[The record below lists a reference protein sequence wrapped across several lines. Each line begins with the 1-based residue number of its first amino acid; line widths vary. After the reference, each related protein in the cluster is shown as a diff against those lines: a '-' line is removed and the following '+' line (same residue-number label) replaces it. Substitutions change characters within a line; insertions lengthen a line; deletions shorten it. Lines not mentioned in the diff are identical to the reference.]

1 MPRTKFFFP
10 LLLVCSLVSCAARK
24 HDSSPSLYVEGLQA
38 LGKNNGR
45 AVRCFRESLKTDGS
59 LCALLSKE
67 ELLPLL
73 YEQLSFNEIISLTE
87 PQNIAPQR
95 SSPAPQNAAEKNTEI
110 DFIAQI
116 ENKNLLRR
124 WRIAALIRSGNP
136 HAEEEL
142 LQWLASEPFGTEH
155 ARFSADEHLIPFF
168 SDMSDRLQNL
178 IAFKNTLYA
187 KNYARALDI
196 LKDRAQ
202 NAESAE
208 RTDESKNTVS
218 RFFDFCGRSENA
230 VSEVCAAVLYGSRD
244 AAERADYAA
253 QMQDAARLFDEGD
266 KRALFCLLCA
276 ARLYA
281 RSGESYRAR
290 AFEQF
295 ELLLQTVTDAQLFDR
310 ILWNYADA
318 ALKNS
323 ARTAIGIL
331 QKYAPQWRDPSF
343 FDDTLELLSYEL
355 LAARNWK
362 GYYEVYRNLLQYM
375 SADACSKYAFVAGR
389 LAETGLLAST
399 IPDADYKSAY
409 EISYKNTEGSLYYRL
424 LAAERL
430 DIPFADIE
438 RSLLQRKKKQSV
450 RPNAQAE
457 RLLKECAEN
466 GCDDKLY
473 PLFLRFKDH
482 IGSEAASQ
490 LNAVLIEK
498 KLYPQ
503 ALRTAVWTF
512 GQSDVP
518 IKNTQLQMLYPRFYN
533 DTVENLC
540 ARYALPEY
548 LAYALIR
555 SESFFDKDIRSNAGA
570 VGLTQLM
577 QSTASDIARKL
588 KIRSYDIADPGT
600 NIEFG
605 IFYLKELIGR
615 LNDSNLLA
623 LFSYNAGI
631 TKVRRWNAA
640 YPELSKDLLLEVLP
654 YTETREYGR
663 KILTAASLYACLY
676 YGKTTHDIVREI
688 MR

>member
-24 HDSSPSLYVEGLQA
+24 TDFSPSLYVEGLKA
-38 LGKNNGR
+38 LDKNNGEQ
-45 AVRCFRESLKTDGS
+45 AVRFFRESLKNDDG

-73 YEQLSFNEIISLTE
+73 YEQLSYGEIIGLTE
-87 PQNIAPQR
+87 SAAPGNTASEPQT
-95 SSPAPQNAAEKNTEI
+95 AAGKNTED
-110 DFIAQI
+110 DFIAAI

-124 WRIAALIRSGNP
+124 WRIASLIRSGSP
-136 HAEEEL
+136 RSEEEL
-142 LQWLASEPFGTEH
+142 SRWLASEPFGAEH
-155 ARFSADEHLIPFF
+155 ARFSADESLAPFF
-168 SDMSDRLQNL
+168 SDMPDRLQNL
-178 IAFKNTLYA
+178 IAFKSALYA
-187 KNYARALDI
+187 KNYARALGV

-202 NAESAE
+202 SKE
-208 RTDESKNTVS
+208 RADSSKNVVS

-230 VSEVCAAVLYGSRD
+230 VSEVCAAVLYGSRN

-253 QMQDAARLFDEGD
+253 QMKDAARLFDEGD
-266 KRALFCLLCA
+266 KRALYCLLCA

-295 ELLLQTVTDAQLFDR
+295 EQLLQTVTDAQLFDR

-323 ARTAIGIL
+323 ARTAIGVL
-331 QKYAPQWRDPSF
+331 QKYAPQWREPSF

-362 GYYEVYRNLLQYM
+362 GYYEVYRNLSQYM

-399 IPDADYKSAY
+399 IPDADYKRAY
-409 EISYKNTEGSLYYRL
+409 AISYKNTEGSLYYRL

-430 DIPFADIE
+430 NIPFADIE
-438 RSLLQRKKKQSV
+438 RSLLHRKKKQSV

-457 RLLKECAEN
+457 RLLKECAQS
-466 GCDDKLY
+466 GCEDKLY
-473 PLFLRFKDH
+473 ALFFRFKEY
-482 IGSEAASQ
+482 IGAETSAQ
-490 LNAVLIEK
+490 LNAALIEK
-498 KLYPQ
+498 KRYPQ
-503 ALRTAVWTF
+503 ALRTAVWAF

-518 IKNTQLQMLYPRFYN
+518 IKNAQLQMLYPRFYN
-533 DTVENLC
+533 DAVENLC
-540 ARYALPEY
+540 TRYALPEY

-570 VGLTQLM
+570 AGLTQLM
-577 QSTASDIARKL
+577 ESTASDIARKL
-588 KIRSYDIADPGT
+588 KIRSYDIADPDT
-600 NIEFG
+600 NTEFG

-615 LNDSNLLA
+615 LNGSNLLA

-631 TKVRRWNAA
+631 TKVRRWSAA

-676 YGKTTHDIVREI
+676 YGKTTHEIVREI

>member
-24 HDSSPSLYVEGLQA
+24 TDSSPSLYIEGLKA
-38 LGKNNGR
+38 LGKNNGEQ
-45 AVRCFRESLKTDGS
+45 AVRFFRESLKTDDS

-73 YEQLSFNEIISLTE
+73 YEQLSYGEIIGLTE
-87 PQNIAPQR
+87 PQT
-95 SSPAPQNAAEKNTEI
+95 AAGKNTED
-110 DFIAQI
+110 DFIAAI

-124 WRIAALIRSGNP
+124 WRIASLIRSGSP
-136 HAEEEL
+136 RAEEEL
-142 LQWLASEPFGTEH
+142 LQWLVSEPFGAEH
-155 ARFSADEHLIPFF
+155 ARFSADENLAPFF
-168 SDMSDRLQNL
+168 SDMPDRLQNL
-178 IAFKNTLYA
+178 IAFKSALYA
-187 KNYARALDI
+187 KNYARALGV

-202 NAESAE
+202 SRE
-208 RTDESKNTVS
+208 RADSSKNAVS
-218 RFFDFCGRSENA
+218 FFFDFCGRSENA
-230 VSEVCAAVLYGSRD
+230 VSEVCAAVLYGSRN

-253 QMQDAARLFDEGD
+253 QMKDAARLFDEGET
-266 KRALFCLLCA
+266 RALYCLLCA

-295 ELLLQTVTDAQLFDR
+295 EQLLQTVTDAQLFDR

-323 ARTAIGIL
+323 ARTAIGVL
-331 QKYAPQWRDPSF
+331 QRYAPQWRDPSF
-343 FDDTLELLSYEL
+343 FDDTLELLSYDL

-362 GYYEVYRNLLQYM
+362 GYYEVYRNLSQYM

-409 EISYKNTEGSLYYRL
+409 AISYKNTEGSLYYRL

-430 DIPFADIE
+430 NIPFADIE
-438 RSLLQRKKKQSV
+438 RSLLHRKKKQSV

-457 RLLKECAEN
+457 RLLKECAQS
-466 GCDDKLY
+466 GCEDKLY
-473 PLFLRFKDH
+473 ALFFRFKDY
-482 IGSEAASQ
+482 IGAETSAQ
-490 LNAVLIEK
+490 LNAALIEK

-503 ALRTAVWTF
+503 ALRTAVWAF

-518 IKNTQLQMLYPRFYN
+518 IKNAQLQMLYPRFYN
-533 DTVENLC
+533 DAVENLC
-540 ARYALPEY
+540 THYALPEY

-570 VGLTQLM
+570 AGLTQLM
-577 QSTASDIARKL
+577 ESTASDIARKL

-615 LNDSNLLA
+615 LNGSNLLA

-631 TKVRRWNAA
+631 TKVRRWSAA

-676 YGKTTHDIVREI
+676 YGKTTHEIVREI

>member
-24 HDSSPSLYVEGLQA
+24 TDSSPSLYVEGLKA
-38 LGKNNGR
+38 LGKDNGEQ
-45 AVRCFRESLKTDGS
+45 AVRFFRESLKTDDS
-59 LCALLSKE
+59 LCALLSTE

-73 YEQLSFNEIISLTE
+73 YEQFSYGEIIGLTE
-87 PQNIAPQR
+87 AQT
-95 SSPAPQNAAEKNTEI
+95 AAGKNTEG
-110 DFIAQI
+110 DFIAAI

-124 WRIAALIRSGNP
+124 WRIASLIRSANP
-136 HAEEEL
+136 RAEEEL
-142 LQWLASEPFGTEH
+142 LQWLVSEPFGAEH
-155 ARFSADEHLIPFF
+155 ARFSADESLAPFF
-168 SDMSDRLQNL
+168 SDMPDRLQNL
-178 IAFKNTLYA
+178 IAFKSALYA
-187 KNYARALDI
+187 KSYARALGV

-202 NAESAE
+202 NTENAE
-208 RTDESKNTVS
+208 RTDEPENTVT
-218 RFFDFCGRSENA
+218 RFFDLCGRSENA
-230 VSEVCAAVLYGSRD
+230 VSEVCAAVLYGSRN

-253 QMQDAARLFDEGD
+253 QMKDAARLFDEGET
-266 KRALFCLLCA
+266 RALYCLLCA

-281 RSGESYRAR
+281 RSGESYRTR

-295 ELLLQTVTDAQLFDR
+295 EQLLQTVTEAHLFDR

-323 ARTAIGIL
+323 ARTAIGVL
-331 QKYAPQWRDPSF
+331 QRYAPQWHDPSF

-362 GYYEVYRNLLQYM
+362 GYYEVYRNLSQYM

-389 LAETGLLAST
+389 LAETGLLAT
-399 IPDADYKSAY
+399 AVPDADYKRAY
-409 EISYKNTEGSLYYRL
+409 AISYKNTEGSLYYRL

-438 RSLLQRKKKQSV
+438 RSLLHRKKKQSV
-450 RPNAQAE
+450 RANAQAE
-457 RLLKECAEN
+457 RLLKECAQS

-473 PLFLRFKDH
+473 ALFFRFKEY
-482 IGSEAASQ
+482 IGAETSAQ
-490 LNAVLIEK
+490 LNAALIEK
-498 KLYPQ
+498 KRYPQ
-503 ALRTAVWTF
+503 ALRTAVWAF

-518 IKNTQLQMLYPRFYN
+518 IKNAQLQMLYPRFYN
-533 DTVENLC
+533 DAVENLC
-540 ARYALPEY
+540 TRYALPEY

-570 VGLTQLM
+570 AGLTQLM
-577 QSTASDIARKL
+577 ESTASDIARKL
-588 KIRSYDIADPGT
+588 KIRSYDIADPDT
-600 NIEFG
+600 NTEFG

-615 LNDSNLLA
+615 LNGSNLLA

-631 TKVRRWNAA
+631 TKVRRWSAA

-676 YGKTTHDIVREI
+676 YGKTTHEIVREI

>member
-24 HDSSPSLYVEGLQA
+24 TDFSPSLYVEGLKA
-38 LGKNNGR
+38 LDKNNGEQ
-45 AVRCFRESLKTDGS
+45 AVRFFRESLKNDDG

-73 YEQLSFNEIISLTE
+73 YEQLSYGEIIGLTE
-87 PQNIAPQR
+87 SAAPGNTASEPQT
-95 SSPAPQNAAEKNTEI
+95 AAGKNTED
-110 DFIAQI
+110 DFIAAI

-124 WRIAALIRSGNP
+124 WRIASLIRNGSP
-136 HAEEEL
+136 RSEEEL
-142 LQWLASEPFGTEH
+142 SRWLASEPFGAEH
-155 ARFSADEHLIPFF
+155 ARFSADEHLAPFF
-168 SDMSDRLQNL
+168 SDMPDKLKNL
-178 IAFKNTLYA
+178 IAFKSALYA
-187 KNYARALDI
+187 KNYARALGI
-196 LKDRAQ
+196 LKDRTQ
-202 NAESAE
+202 SKE
-208 RTDESKNTVS
+208 RADSSKNVIS
-218 RFFDFCGRSENA
+218 LFFDFCGRSENA
-230 VSEVCAAVLYGSRD
+230 VSEVCAAVLYGSRN

-253 QMQDAARLFDEGD
+253 QMKDAARLFDEGD
-266 KRALFCLLCA
+266 KRAFYCLLCA
-276 ARLYA
+276 SRLYA

-295 ELLLQTVTDAQLFDR
+295 EQLLQTVTDAQLFDR

-323 ARTAIGIL
+323 ARTAIGVL
-331 QKYAPQWRDPSF
+331 QKYAPQWREPSF

-362 GYYEVYRNLLQYM
+362 GYYEVYRNLSQYM

-399 IPDADYKSAY
+399 IPDADYKRAY
-409 EISYKNTEGSLYYRL
+409 AISYKNTEGSLYYRL

-457 RLLKECAEN
+457 RLLKECAQS

-473 PLFLRFKDH
+473 ALFFRFKEY
-482 IGSEAASQ
+482 IGAETSAQ
-490 LNAVLIEK
+490 LNAALIEK

-503 ALRTAVWTF
+503 ALRTAVWAF

-518 IKNTQLQMLYPRFYN
+518 IKNAQLQMLYPRFYN
-533 DTVENLC
+533 DAVENLC
-540 ARYALPEY
+540 TRYALPEY

-570 VGLTQLM
+570 AGLTQLM
-577 QSTASDIARKL
+577 ESTASDIARKL

-600 NIEFG
+600 NTEFG

-615 LNDSNLLA
+615 LNGSNLLA

-631 TKVRRWNAA
+631 TKVRRWSAA

-676 YGKTTHDIVREI
+676 YGKTTHEIVREI

>member
-24 HDSSPSLYVEGLQA
+24 TDSSPSLYIEGLKA
-38 LGKNNGR
+38 LGKNNGEQ
-45 AVRCFRESLKTDGS
+45 AVRFFRESLKTDDS

-73 YEQLSFNEIISLTE
+73 YEQLSYGEIIGLTE
-87 PQNIAPQR
+87 PQT
-95 SSPAPQNAAEKNTEI
+95 AAGKNTED
-110 DFIAQI
+110 DFIAAI

-124 WRIAALIRSGNP
+124 WRIASLIRSGSP
-136 HAEEEL
+136 RAEEEL
-142 LQWLASEPFGTEH
+142 LQWLVSEPFGAEH
-155 ARFSADEHLIPFF
+155 ARFSADENLAPFF
-168 SDMSDRLQNL
+168 SDMPDKLKNL
-178 IAFKNTLYA
+178 IAFKSALYA
-187 KNYARALDI
+187 KNYARALGV

-202 NAESAE
+202 SRE
-208 RTDESKNTVS
+208 RADSSKNAVS
-218 RFFDFCGRSENA
+218 FFFDFCGRSENA
-230 VSEVCAAVLYGSRD
+230 VSEVCAAVLYGSRN

-253 QMQDAARLFDEGD
+253 QMKDAARLFDEGET
-266 KRALFCLLCA
+266 RALYCLLCA

-295 ELLLQTVTDAQLFDR
+295 EQLLQTVTDAQLFDR

-323 ARTAIGIL
+323 ARTAIGVL
-331 QKYAPQWRDPSF
+331 QRYAPQWRDPSF
-343 FDDTLELLSYEL
+343 FDDTLELLSYDL

-362 GYYEVYRNLLQYM
+362 GYYEVYRNLSQYM

-409 EISYKNTEGSLYYRL
+409 AISYKNTEGSLYYRL

-430 DIPFADIE
+430 NIPFADIE
-438 RSLLQRKKKQSV
+438 RSLLHRKKKQSV

-457 RLLKECAEN
+457 RLLKECAQS
-466 GCDDKLY
+466 GCEDKLY
-473 PLFLRFKDH
+473 ALFFRFKDY
-482 IGSEAASQ
+482 IGAETSAQ
-490 LNAVLIEK
+490 LNAALIEK

-503 ALRTAVWTF
+503 ALRTAVWAF

-518 IKNTQLQMLYPRFYN
+518 IKNAQLQMLYPRFYN
-533 DTVENLC
+533 DAVENLC
-540 ARYALPEY
+540 THYALPEY

-570 VGLTQLM
+570 AGLTQLM
-577 QSTASDIARKL
+577 ESTASDIARKL

-615 LNDSNLLA
+615 LNGSNLLA

-631 TKVRRWNAA
+631 TKVRRWSAA

-676 YGKTTHDIVREI
+676 YGKTTHEIVREI

>member
-24 HDSSPSLYVEGLQA
+24 TDSSPSLYVEGLKA
-38 LGKNNGR
+38 LGKDNGEQ
-45 AVRCFRESLKTDGS
+45 AVRFFRESLKTDDS
-59 LCALLSKE
+59 LCALLSTE

-73 YEQLSFNEIISLTE
+73 YEQFSYGEIIGLTE
-87 PQNIAPQR
+87 AQT
-95 SSPAPQNAAEKNTEI
+95 AAGKNTEG
-110 DFIAQI
+110 DFIAAI

-124 WRIAALIRSGNP
+124 WRIASLIRSANP
-136 HAEEEL
+136 RAEEEL
-142 LQWLASEPFGTEH
+142 LQWLVSEPFGAEH
-155 ARFSADEHLIPFF
+155 ARFSADESLAPFF
-168 SDMSDRLQNL
+168 SDMPDRLQNL
-178 IAFKNTLYA
+178 IAFKSALYA
-187 KNYARALDI
+187 KSYARALGV

-202 NAESAE
+202 NTENAE
-208 RTDESKNTVS
+208 RTDEPENTVT
-218 RFFDFCGRSENA
+218 RFFDLCGRSENA
-230 VSEVCAAVLYGSRD
+230 VSEVCAAVLYGSRN

-253 QMQDAARLFDEGD
+253 QMKDAARLFDEGET
-266 KRALFCLLCA
+266 RALYCLLCA

-295 ELLLQTVTDAQLFDR
+295 EQLLQTVTDAQLFDR

-323 ARTAIGIL
+323 ARTAIGVL

-362 GYYEVYRNLLQYM
+362 GYYGVYRNLSQYM

-389 LAETGLLAST
+389 LAETGLLAAA

-409 EISYKNTEGSLYYRL
+409 AISYKNTEGSLYYRL

-482 IGSEAASQ
+482 IGAETSAQ
-490 LNAVLIEK
+490 LNAALIEK

-503 ALRTAVWTF
+503 ALRTAVWAF

-533 DTVENLC
+533 DAVETLC

-588 KIRSYDIADPGT
+588 KIRTYDIADPGT

-615 LNDSNLLA
+615 LNGSNLLA

-631 TKVRRWNAA
+631 TKVRRWNTA

>member
-24 HDSSPSLYVEGLQA
+24 TDSSPSLYIEGLKA
-38 LGKNNGR
+38 LGKNNGEQ
-45 AVRCFRESLKTDGS
+45 AVRFFRESLKTDDS

-73 YEQLSFNEIISLTE
+73 YEQLSYGEIIGLTE
-87 PQNIAPQR
+87 PQT
-95 SSPAPQNAAEKNTEI
+95 AAGKNTED
-110 DFIAQI
+110 DFIAAI

-124 WRIAALIRSGNP
+124 WRIASLIRSANP
-136 HAEEEL
+136 RAEDEL
-142 LQWLASEPFGTEH
+142 LQWLVSEPFGAEH
-155 ARFSADEHLIPFF
+155 ARFSADESLAPFF
-168 SDMSDRLQNL
+168 SDMPDRLQNL
-178 IAFKNTLYA
+178 IAFKSALYA
-187 KNYARALDI
+187 KNYARALGV

-202 NAESAE
+202 SKE
-208 RTDESKNTVS
+208 RADSSKNAVS
-218 RFFDFCGRSENA
+218 FFFDFCGRSENA
-230 VSEVCAAVLYGSRD
+230 VSEVCAAVLYGSRN

-253 QMQDAARLFDEGD
+253 QMEDAALLFDEGET
-266 KRALFCLLCA
+266 RALYCLLCA

-295 ELLLQTVTDAQLFDR
+295 EQLLQTVTDAQLFDR

-323 ARTAIGIL
+323 ARTAIGVL
-331 QKYAPQWRDPSF
+331 QRYAPQWRDPSF
-343 FDDTLELLSYEL
+343 FDDTLELLSYDL

-362 GYYEVYRNLLQYM
+362 GYYEVYRNLSQYM

-409 EISYKNTEGSLYYRL
+409 AISYKNTEGSLYYRL

-466 GCDDKLY
+466 GCEDKLY
-473 PLFLRFKDH
+473 ALFFRFKDY
-482 IGSEAASQ
+482 IGAETSAQ
-490 LNAVLIEK
+490 LNAALIEK

-503 ALRTAVWTF
+503 ALRTAVWAF

-518 IKNTQLQMLYPRFYN
+518 IKNAQLQMLYPRFYN
-533 DTVENLC
+533 DAVENLC
-540 ARYALPEY
+540 TRYALPEY

-570 VGLTQLM
+570 AGLTQLM
-577 QSTASDIARKL
+577 ESTASDIARKL
-588 KIRSYDIADPGT
+588 KIRSYDIADPDT
-600 NIEFG
+600 NTEFG

-615 LNDSNLLA
+615 LNGSNLLA

-676 YGKTTHDIVREI
+676 YGKTTHEIVREI

>member
-24 HDSSPSLYVEGLQA
+24 TDSSPSLYIEGLKA
-38 LGKNNGR
+38 LGKNNGEQ
-45 AVRCFRESLKTDGS
+45 AVRFFRESLKTDDS

-73 YEQLSFNEIISLTE
+73 YEQLSYGEIIGLTE
-87 PQNIAPQR
+87 PQT
-95 SSPAPQNAAEKNTEI
+95 AAGKNTED
-110 DFIAQI
+110 DFIAAI

-124 WRIAALIRSGNP
+124 WRIASLIRSGSP
-136 HAEEEL
+136 RAEEEL
-142 LQWLASEPFGTEH
+142 LQWLVSEPFGAEH
-155 ARFSADEHLIPFF
+155 ARFSADENLAPFF
-168 SDMSDRLQNL
+168 SDMPDRLQNL
-178 IAFKNTLYA
+178 IAFKSALYA
-187 KNYARALDI
+187 KNYARALGV

-202 NAESAE
+202 SRE
-208 RTDESKNTVS
+208 RADSSKNAVS
-218 RFFDFCGRSENA
+218 FFFDFCGRSENA
-230 VSEVCAAVLYGSRD
+230 VSEVCAAVLYGSRN

-253 QMQDAARLFDEGD
+253 QMKDAARLFDEGET
-266 KRALFCLLCA
+266 RALYCLLCA

-295 ELLLQTVTDAQLFDR
+295 EQLLQTVTDAQLFDR

-323 ARTAIGIL
+323 ARTAIGVL
-331 QKYAPQWRDPSF
+331 QRYAPQWRDPSF
-343 FDDTLELLSYEL
+343 FDDTLELLSYDL

-362 GYYEVYRNLLQYM
+362 GYYEVYRNLSQYM

-409 EISYKNTEGSLYYRL
+409 AISYKNTEGSLYYRL

-430 DIPFADIE
+430 NIPFADIE
-438 RSLLQRKKKQSV
+438 RSLLHRKKKQSV

-457 RLLKECAEN
+457 RLLKECAQS
-466 GCDDKLY
+466 GCEDKLY
-473 PLFLRFKDH
+473 ALFFRFKDY
-482 IGSEAASQ
+482 IGAETSAQ
-490 LNAVLIEK
+490 LNAALIEK

-503 ALRTAVWTF
+503 ALRTAVWAF

-518 IKNTQLQMLYPRFYN
+518 IKNAQLQMLYPRFYN
-533 DTVENLC
+533 DAVENLC
-540 ARYALPEY
+540 THYALPEY

-570 VGLTQLM
+570 AGLTQLM
-577 QSTASDIARKL
+577 ESTASDIARKL

-605 IFYLKELIGR
+605 IFYLKELISR
-615 LNDSNLLA
+615 LNGSNLLA

-631 TKVRRWNAA
+631 TKVRRWSAA

-676 YGKTTHDIVREI
+676 YGKTTHEIVREI

>member
-24 HDSSPSLYVEGLQA
+24 TDFSPSLYVEGLKA
-38 LGKNNGR
+38 LDKNNGEQ
-45 AVRCFRESLKTDGS
+45 AVRFFRESLKTDDG

-73 YEQLSFNEIISLTE
+73 YEQLSYGEIIGLTE
-87 PQNIAPQR
+87 SAAPGNTASEPQ
-95 SSPAPQNAAEKNTEI
+95 SAAEKNTED
-110 DFIAQI
+110 DFIAAI

-124 WRIAALIRSGNP
+124 WRIASLIRSGSP
-136 HAEEEL
+136 RSEEEL
-142 LQWLASEPFGTEH
+142 SRWLVSEPFGAEH
-155 ARFSADEHLIPFF
+155 ARFSADESLAPFF
-168 SDMSDRLQNL
+168 SDMPDKLKNL
-178 IAFKNTLYA
+178 IAFKSALYA
-187 KNYARALDI
+187 KNYARALGI

-202 NAESAE
+202 SKE
-208 RTDESKNTVS
+208 RADSSKNVIS
-218 RFFDFCGRSENA
+218 LFFDFCGRSENA
-230 VSEVCAAVLYGSRD
+230 VSEVCAAVLYGSRN

-253 QMQDAARLFDEGD
+253 QMKDAARLFDEGD
-266 KRALFCLLCA
+266 KRAFYCLLCA

-281 RSGESYRAR
+281 RSGESYRTR

-295 ELLLQTVTDAQLFDR
+295 EQLLQTVTEAHLFDR

-323 ARTAIGIL
+323 ARTAIGVL
-331 QKYAPQWRDPSF
+331 QRYAPQWHDPSF

-362 GYYEVYRNLLQYM
+362 DYYEVYRNLSQYM

-409 EISYKNTEGSLYYRL
+409 AISYKNTEGSLYYRL

-438 RSLLQRKKKQSV
+438 RSLLHRKKKQSV
-450 RPNAQAE
+450 RANAQAE
-457 RLLKECAEN
+457 RLLKECAQS

-473 PLFLRFKDH
+473 ALFFRFKEY
-482 IGSEAASQ
+482 IGAETSAQ
-490 LNAVLIEK
+490 LNAALIEK
-498 KLYPQ
+498 KRYPQ
-503 ALRTAVWTF
+503 ALRTAVWAF

-518 IKNTQLQMLYPRFYN
+518 IKNAQLQMLYPRFYN
-533 DTVENLC
+533 DAVENLC
-540 ARYALPEY
+540 TRYALPEY

-555 SESFFDKDIRSNAGA
+555 SEIFFDKDIRSNAGA
-570 VGLTQLM
+570 AGLTQLM
-577 QSTASDIARKL
+577 ESTASDIARKL
-588 KIRSYDIADPGT
+588 KIRSYDIADPDT
-600 NIEFG
+600 NTEFG

-615 LNDSNLLA
+615 LNGSNLLA

-631 TKVRRWNAA
+631 TKVRRWSAA
-640 YPELSKDLLLEVLP
+640 YPDLSTDFLLEVLP

-676 YGKTTHDIVREI
+676 YGKTTHEIVREI